1 MSFNKNYY
9 NKNKQDNNRIGLL
22 FYSNVI
28 QHYYKQSTILD
39 YGCGTGHLLNR
50 LSKKKFINKSYG
62 FEISNYARKKSEKN
76 SKKSLIIDNL
86 DKIKDK
92 SINLITALHVIE
104 HIDVLELSK
113 TIESFKR
120 ILNAEGYILIA
131 TPAKNGIGHRIKKE
145 KWIGYSDKT
154 HINIKSFNEWISFFN
169 KNNLKLIKASSDGLW
184 DFPYKLKNNKLLILK
199 IIMIMIFQIVTGKL
213 YLSYDEGETFIFL
226 LKFN

>member
-9 NKNKQDNNRIGLL
+9 KKNKQDNNRIGLL

-28 QHYYKQSTILD
+28 QHYYKPGTILD

-50 LSKKKFINKSYG
+50 LSKKKFMKKSYG
-62 FEISNYARKKSEKN
+62 FEISNYARKKAEKN

-104 HIDVLELSK
+104 HIDDLKLSK

-120 ILNAEGYILIA
+120 VLNSEGDILIA
-131 TPAKNGIGHRIKKE
+131 TPAKNGIAHRIKKE

-199 IIMIMIFQIVTGKL
+199 ITMIMIFQIVTGKL

>member
-9 NKNKQDNNRIGLL
+9 KKNKQDNNRIGLL

-28 QHYYKQSTILD
+28 QHYYKSSNILD

-62 FEISNYARKKSEKN
+62 FEISNYARKKAEKN
-76 SKKSLIIDNL
+76 SKKSLIIDKF

-92 SINLITALHVIE
+92 SINLITALHIIE
-104 HIDVLELSK
+104 HIDDLELSK

-120 ILNAEGYILIA
+120 ILSSDGYILIA

-145 KWIGYSDKT
+145 KWIGYLDET

>member
-9 NKNKQDNNRIGLL
+9 KKNKQDNNRIGLL

-28 QHYYKQSTILD
+28 QHYYKSSNILD

-62 FEISNYARKKSEKN
+62 FEISNYARKKAEKN
-76 SKKSLIIDNL
+76 SKKSLIIDKF

-92 SINLITALHVIE
+92 SINLITALHIIE
-104 HIDVLELSK
+104 HIDDLELSK

-120 ILNAEGYILIA
+120 ILSSDGYILIA

-145 KWIGYSDKT
+145 KWIGYLDET

-199 IIMIMIFQIVTGKL
+199 ITMIMIFQIFTGKL
-213 YLSYDEGETFIFL
+213 YLSYDKGETFIFL

>member
-9 NKNKQDNNRIGLL
+9 KKNKQDNNRIGLL

-28 QHYYKQSTILD
+28 QHYYKSSNILD

-62 FEISNYARKKSEKN
+62 FEISNYARKKAEKN
-76 SKKSLIIDNL
+76 SKKSLIIDKF

-104 HIDVLELSK
+104 HIDDLKLSK

-120 ILNAEGYILIA
+120 ILNSGGYILIA
-131 TPAKNGIGHRIKKE
+131 TPAKNGIGHRLKKE

-154 HINIKSFNEWISFFN
+154 HINTKSFNEWISFFN

-184 DFPYKLKNNKLLILK
+184 DFPYKLKNNKLLIIK

>member
-1 MSFNKNYY
+1 M
-9 NKNKQDNNRIGLL
+9 

-28 QHYYKQSTILD
+28 QHYYKSSNILD

-62 FEISNYARKKSEKN
+62 FEISNYARKKAEKN
-76 SKKSLIIDNL
+76 SKKSLIIDKF

-92 SINLITALHVIE
+92 SINLITALHIIE
-104 HIDVLELSK
+104 HIDDLELSK

-120 ILNAEGYILIA
+120 ILSSDGYILIA

-145 KWIGYSDKT
+145 KWIGYLDET